1 VIEQDDANVKALFRR
16 GQANVGRASYRQARD
31 DFDRLKSI
39 AAAAGKDDV
48 LASIESELKKLSL
61 RESKAADNEKA
72 LYTKML
78 A

>member
-16 GQANVGRASYRQARD
+16 GQANAGRASYPQAKE
-31 DFDRLKSI
+31 DFDRVKAI
-39 AAAAGKDDV
+39 ATAGGKDDV
-48 LASIESELKKLSL
+48 LASIQSELRKLSL
-61 RESKAADNEKA
+61 RESKATENEKA